1 MKKFIGLTLLILA
14 IVSELPIIGSAA
26 PKSVTTNLVAGKS
39 KPQVSITFGRRRH
52 RRYWRDGRWYYYG
65 YERPMIGAT
74 RSRLVPVYYY
84 DAFGIRRV
92 RWVRQYY

>member
-14 IVSELPIIGSAA
+14 IVSELPIVGSAA
-26 PKSVTTNLVAGKS
+26 PRNVTTNLVAGS
-39 KPQVSITFGRRRH
+39 KPQFSITFGRRRN
-52 RRYWRDGRWYYYG
+52 RRYYRNRSYYG
-65 YERPMIGAT
+65 YERRSMIGET

-84 DAFGIRRV
+84 DDFGIRRV